1 MKAFVILLVL
11 IALVLLVPC
20 CQCSKKGSNNNKG
33 SSSSDKKVENGG
45 FDPND
50 SIYKEVSIKW
60 SKSGKLEIE
69 IPEKMDCY
77 AKCPKVD
84 LCALGREMLEC
95 FDTNKDTYID
105 VPEMDA
111 AIGQL
116 NWAARLF
123 ARGGKIWIDKF
134 DGCDDSKPDDRV
146 GFDEFIQSDPYHCTD
161 FNLANKHFFGVC
173 REERAKLAKLAKLAD
188 SK

>member
-1 MKAFVILLVL
+1 MRPLVILLAFISL
-11 IALVLLVPC
+11 TLLVSS
-20 CQCSKKGSNNNKG
+20 CQCSKKGSDSKNNKNENTA
-33 SSSSDKKVENGG
+33 DKQVQQLKD

-60 SKSGKLEIE
+60 SKSGKLEIN
-69 IPEKMDCY
+69 IPEKMDCF

-116 NWAARLF
+116 NFAARLF
-123 ARGGKIWIDKF
+123 ARGGQRWIDKF
-134 DGCDDSKPDDRV
+134 DGCDGSKPDGRV
-146 GFDEFIQSDPYHCTD
+146 GFDEFVQSDPYHCTD

-173 REERAKLAKLAKLAD
+173 REERAKLIN
-188 SK
+188 SQ